1 MKTKVTFK
9 ALRCGK
15 VVHKTIPIEHDFKV
29 IPPCVIMGATFPETS
44 VEYQVIEYLDSID
57 KSDLMVKYDFDII
70 IDYWVK
76 RTEPKRNEV
85 KEFLEFCEPL
95 FAEMPSLRR
104 QLSAVCYEMQDT
116 LFGRGKSHA
125 TKLNEALKTLEFSY
139 KVSNAILD
147 GLNKVFTSNH
157 NKSIA
162 YGNNKMQRVPM
173 ERERLV

>member
-1 MKTKVTFK
+1 MSMKTKVTFK
-9 ALRCGK
+9 ALRRGK
-15 VVHKTIPIEHDFKV
+15 VVYRTIPIEHDFKV

-70 IDYWVK
+70 VDYWIK
-76 RTEPKRNEV
+76 RIEPKRNEV
-85 KEFLEFCEPL
+85 QEFLEFCEPL
-95 FAEMPSLRR
+95 FAEMPSLKR

-125 TKLNEALKTLEFSY
+125 TKLKEAVKTLEFSY

-147 GLNKVFTSNH
+147 ELNKVIMP
-157 NKSIA
+157 NKNAIA
-162 YGNNKMQRVPM
+162 YGNN
-173 ERERLV
+173 

>member
-15 VVHKTIPIEHDFKV
+15 VVYKTIPIEHEFKV
-29 IPPCVIMGATFPETS
+29 IPPCVLMGHEFPETS
-44 VEYQVIEYLDSID
+44 IESQVIEHLDSID

-76 RTEPKRNEV
+76 YEKPKRNEV
-85 KEFLEFCEPL
+85 KEFEEFCEPL
-95 FAEMPSLRR
+95 FAEMPDLRR

-125 TKLNEALKTLEFSY
+125 TKLKEAVKTLEFSY

-147 GLNKVFTSNH
+147 ELNKVFTSNH
-157 NKSIA
+157 NKAIA
-162 YGNNKMQRVPM
+162 YESK
-173 ERERLV
+173 

>member
-9 ALRCGK
+9 ALRRGK

-57 KSDLMVKYDFDII
+57 KSDLMAKYDFDII

-95 FAEMPSLRR
+95 FAEMPSLKR

-125 TKLNEALKTLEFSY
+125 TKLKEAVKTLEFSY
-139 KVSNAILD
+139 KVSNAILNE
-147 GLNKVFTSNH
+147 LNKVIMP
-157 NKSIA
+157 NKNAIA
-162 YGNNKMQRVPM
+162 YGNN
-173 ERERLV
+173 